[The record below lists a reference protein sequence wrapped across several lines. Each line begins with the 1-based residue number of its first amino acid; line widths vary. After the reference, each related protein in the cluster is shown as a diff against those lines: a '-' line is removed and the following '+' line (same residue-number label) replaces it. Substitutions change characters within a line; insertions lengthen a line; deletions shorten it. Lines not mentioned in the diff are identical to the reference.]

1 MFDKVTK
8 SIRVISAAAVEKA
21 NSGHPGMPM
30 GMAEVGTVLFKNV
43 LKVSN
48 KQPDWI
54 NRDRFVLSAGHGS
67 MLLYSLLHFNNFDI
81 SREDIKQYRQ
91 LYSKTAGH
99 PEVDTLLGIDI
110 TTGPLGQGFATGVG
124 LALAESYLSEVL
136 GKDIIDHYVYGIVSD
151 GDLMEGI
158 SFEAAELSG
167 VWNLGKLIYI
177 FDDNNISIDGN
188 VDKVSITNQ
197 KNKFES
203 IGWHVLEVDGHNE
216 SEIIDAID
224 LSRKEKSKPSL
235 IIAKSTIGKFA
246 PNKQNTSSVHGAP
259 LGSDEMELFLSEIN
273 WEGDP
278 FDHDEDIYE
287 YFAEKRLED
296 QNKYTDWK
304 NNLNNKLET
313 DESFKKLWEQ
323 FCTNEVIFPE
333 NFEIKNGATRV
344 TGGDYLNSIGSLNKF
359 IMGGSADLAASTKQ
373 IVSNE
378 TYTSKNRSGQNIEFG
393 IREHSMAAVVNGIN
407 LHSKLFAYGSTFLVF
422 SDYMRPSI
430 RLASL
435 MEINSSFI
443 FTHDS
448 IYLGEDGPT
457 HQPVEH
463 LMSLRLIPDLD
474 VIRPSNSI
482 EIIYSYRYLFSNTKN
497 PKVLSLTRQ
506 NLENLDF
513 SVEYEEFLNGG
524 YVVSDGDE
532 ITIFASGSEL
542 NLAFALKKNLSEY
555 SVRIVSV
562 PILNKLNP
570 EKATSLKNSNL
581 TFTIEL
587 GKSVG
592 WANYI
597 GDITDSFSLET
608 FGKSAPE
615 DDLSKFFNLNVETIE
630 KKNKAL
636 SGLTSSI

>member
-81 SREDIKQYRQ
+81 SLEDIKQFRQ
-91 LYSKTAGH
+91 LDSKTAGH
-99 PEVDTLLGIDI
+99 PEVDTSLGIDI

-158 SFEAAELSG
+158 SFEAAELAG
-167 VWNLGKLIYI
+167 LWNLGKLIYI

-216 SEIIDAID
+216 LEIIEAID
-224 LSRKEKSKPSL
+224 LSKKEISKPSL

-259 LGSDEMELFLSEIN
+259 LGSHEMELFLSEIN

-278 FDHDEDIYE
+278 FDHGEDIYE

-296 QNKYTDWK
+296 QNKYKDWK

-323 FCTNEVIFPE
+323 FCSNEILFPE

-463 LMSLRLIPDLD
+463 LMSLRLIPNLD
-474 VIRPSNSI
+474 VIRPSNSV

-524 YVVSDGDE
+524 YIVSDGDE

-570 EKATSLKNSNL
+570 EKAASLKNSKL
-581 TFTIEL
+581 TFTLEL
-587 GKSVG
+587 GKSIG
-592 WANYI
+592 WADYI
-597 GDITDSFSLET
+597 GDIRDSFSVET

-615 DDLSKFFNLNVETIE
+615 DDLSKFFKLNVESIE
-630 KKNKAL
+630 QRIRNYL
-636 SGLTSSI
+636 D

>member
-81 SREDIKQYRQ
+81 SIDDIKQFRQ
-91 LYSKTAGH
+91 LDSKTAGH
-99 PEVDTLLGIDI
+99 PEVDTSLGIDI

-158 SFEAAELSG
+158 SFEAAELAG
-167 VWNLGKLIYI
+167 LWKLGKLIYI

-188 VDKVSITNQ
+188 VDKVSITDQ
-197 KNKFES
+197 KKKFQS
-203 IGWHVLEVDGHNE
+203 FGWQVLEVDGHNE
-216 SEIIDAID
+216 IEIKNAID
-224 LSRKEKSKPSL
+224 SSKKDTNKPTL
-235 IIAKSTIGKFA
+235 IIAKTTIGKFA
-246 PNKQNTSSVHGAP
+246 PNKQNTSSIHGAP
-259 LGSDEMELFLSEIN
+259 LGNEEMDLFFGEIG

-278 FDHDEDIYE
+278 FDHNDDVYD

-296 QNKYTDWK
+296 DKSFEKWK
-304 NNLNNKLET
+304 SNLDSKLKN
-313 DESFKKLWEQ
+313 DGSFKKLWEQ
-323 FCTNEVIFPE
+323 FEKNELSFPE
-333 NFEIKNGATRV
+333 SFKIQEAATRV
-344 TGGDYLNSIGSLNKF
+344 TGGNYMKLIGLENKF
-359 IMGGSADLAASTKQ
+359 VLGGSADLAASTKQ
-373 IVSNE
+373 IISE
-378 TYTSKNRSGQNIEFG
+378 ESYTSENRRGQNIEFG
-393 IREHSMAAVVNGIN
+393 IREHSMAAVVNGIS
-407 LHSKLFAYGSTFLVF
+407 LHSNLFSFGSTFLVF

-435 MEINSSFI
+435 MNLNSAYI

-463 LMSLRLIPDLD
+463 LMSLRLIPGLD
-474 VIRPSNSI
+474 VIRPSNSV
-482 EIIYSYRYLFSNTKN
+482 ETIYAYKYLFSNTKN
-497 PKVLSLTRQ
+497 PKALSLTRQ
-506 NLENLDF
+506 NLKYLDYDVDY
-513 SVEYEEFLNGG
+513 SDFLNGG
-524 YVVSDGDE
+524 FIISKGEDL
-532 ITIFASGSEL
+532 TIFASGSEVD
-542 NLAFALKKNLSEY
+542 LALEIKEMLKEF
-555 SVRIVSV
+555 SVQVVSV
-562 PILNKLNP
+562 PILNKLTP
-570 EKATSLKNSNL
+570 EISESLNNNKF
-581 TFTIEL
+581 TFTLEL
-587 GKSVG
+587 GKAAG
-592 WANYI
+592 WSDYI
-597 GDITDSFSLET
+597 GNITESFSVQT

-615 DDLSKFFNLNVETIE
+615 KDLAEFFNVNAESIG
-630 KKNKAL
+630 KKIRNYL
-636 SGLTSSI
+636 G

>member
-81 SREDIKQYRQ
+81 SIDDIKQFRQ
-91 LYSKTAGH
+91 IDSKTAGH
-99 PEVDTLLGIDI
+99 PEVDTSLGIDI

-158 SFEAAELSG
+158 SFEAAELAG
-167 VWNLGKLIYI
+167 VWKLGKLIYI

-188 VDKVSITNQ
+188 VDKVSITDQ
-197 KNKFES
+197 KKKFES
-203 IGWHVLEVDGHNE
+203 FGWQVLEVDGHNE
-216 SEIIDAID
+216 IDIKNAID
-224 LSRKEKSKPSL
+224 SSKEETNKPSL

-246 PNKQNTSSVHGAP
+246 PNKQNTSSIHGAP
-259 LGSDEMELFLSEIN
+259 LGNEEMKLFFDEIG

-278 FDHDEDIYE
+278 FDHSDDVYD

-296 QNKYTDWK
+296 EKSFEKWK
-304 NNLNNKLET
+304 SNLDNKLKN
-313 DESFKKLWEQ
+313 DGSFKKLWEQ
-323 FCTNEVIFPE
+323 FEKNELSFPE
-333 NFEIKNGATRV
+333 SFEIQEAATRV
-344 TGGDYLNSIGSLNKF
+344 TGGNYLKLIGLENKF
-359 IMGGSADLAASTKQ
+359 VLGGSADLAASTKQ
-373 IVSNE
+373 IISE
-378 TYTSKNRSGQNIEFG
+378 ESYTSENRHGQNIEFG
-393 IREHSMAAVVNGIN
+393 IREHSMAAVVNGIS
-407 LHSKLFAYGSTFLVF
+407 LHSNLFSFGSTFLVF

-435 MEINSSFI
+435 MNLNSAYI

-463 LMSLRLIPDLD
+463 LMSLRLIPGLD
-474 VIRPSNSI
+474 VIRPSNSV
-482 EIIYSYRYLFSNTKN
+482 ETIYAYKYLFSNTKN

-506 NLENLDF
+506 NLKFLDYDVDY
-513 SVEYEEFLNGG
+513 SDFLNGG
-524 YVVSDGDE
+524 FIISKGEDL
-532 ITIFASGSEL
+532 TIFASGSEV
-542 NLAFALKKNLSEY
+542 NLALEIKETLKEY
-555 SVRIVSV
+555 SVQVVSV
-562 PILNKLNP
+562 PILNKLTP
-570 EKATSLKNSNL
+570 KISESLNSNKL

-587 GKSVG
+587 GKAAG
-592 WANYI
+592 WSDYI
-597 GDITDSFSLET
+597 GNITESFSVQT

-615 DDLSKFFNLNVETIE
+615 NDLAEFFKFNAE
-630 KKNKAL
+630 
-636 SGLTSSI
+636 SIGIKIRNYLG

>member
-81 SREDIKQYRQ
+81 SIDDIKQFRQ
-91 LYSKTAGH
+91 LDSKTAGH
-99 PEVDTLLGIDI
+99 PEVDTSLGIDI

-158 SFEAAELSG
+158 SFEAAELAG
-167 VWNLGKLIYI
+167 VWKLGKLIYI

-188 VDKVSITNQ
+188 VDKVSITDQ
-197 KNKFES
+197 KKKFES
-203 IGWHVLEVDGHNE
+203 FGWQVLEVDGHNE
-216 SEIIDAID
+216 IEIKNAID
-224 LSRKEKSKPSL
+224 SSKEETNKPSL

-246 PNKQNTSSVHGAP
+246 PNKQNTSSIHGAP
-259 LGSDEMELFLSEIN
+259 LGNEEMKLFFDEIG

-278 FDHDEDIYE
+278 FDHSDDVYD

-296 QNKYTDWK
+296 NKSFEKWK
-304 NNLNNKLET
+304 SNLDNKLNN
-313 DESFKKLWEQ
+313 DGSFKKLWEQ
-323 FCTNEVIFPE
+323 FEKNELSFPE
-333 NFEIKNGATRV
+333 SFEIQEAATRV
-344 TGGDYLNSIGSLNKF
+344 TGGNYLKLIGLENKF
-359 IMGGSADLAASTKQ
+359 VLGGSADLAASTKQ
-373 IVSNE
+373 IISE
-378 TYTSKNRSGQNIEFG
+378 ESYTSENRHGQNIEFG
-393 IREHSMAAVVNGIN
+393 IREHSMAAVVNGIS
-407 LHSKLFAYGSTFLVF
+407 LHSNLFSFGSTFLVF

-435 MEINSSFI
+435 MNLNSAYI

-463 LMSLRLIPDLD
+463 LMSLRLIPGLD
-474 VIRPSNSI
+474 VIRPSNSV
-482 EIIYSYRYLFSNTKN
+482 ETIYAYKYLFSNTKN

-506 NLENLDF
+506 NLNFLDYDVDY
-513 SVEYEEFLNGG
+513 SDFLNGG
-524 YVVSDGDE
+524 FIISKGEDL
-532 ITIFASGSEL
+532 TIFASGSEV
-542 NLAFALKKNLSEY
+542 NLALEIKETLKEY
-555 SVRIVSV
+555 SVQVVSV
-562 PILNKLNP
+562 PILNKLTP
-570 EKATSLKNSNL
+570 KISESLNNNKL

-587 GKSVG
+587 GKATG
-592 WANYI
+592 WSDYI
-597 GDITDSFSLET
+597 GNITESFSVQT

-615 DDLSKFFNLNVETIE
+615 NDLAEFFKVN
-630 KKNKAL
+630 AD
-636 SGLTSSI
+636 SIGIKIRNYLG

>member
-8 SIRVISAAAVEKA
+8 SIRVISAATVEKA

-81 SREDIKQYRQ
+81 SIEDIKQFRQ
-91 LYSKTAGH
+91 LDSKTAGH
-99 PEVDTLLGIDI
+99 PEVDTSLGIDI

-158 SFEAAELSG
+158 SFEAAELAG

-197 KNKFES
+197 KDKFES

-216 SEIIDAID
+216 SEIIEAID
-224 LSRKEKSKPSL
+224 LSKKEISKPSL
-235 IIAKSTIGKFA
+235 IIANSTIGKFA

-278 FDHDEDIYE
+278 FDHGEDIYE

-296 QNKYTDWK
+296 QNKYKDWK

-323 FCTNEVIFPE
+323 FCSNEILFPE

-393 IREHSMAAVVNGIN
+393 IREHSMAAVVNGIS

-463 LMSLRLIPDLD
+463 LMSLRLIPNLD
-474 VIRPSNSI
+474 VIRPSNSV

-524 YVVSDGDE
+524 YIVSDGDE

-570 EKATSLKNSNL
+570 EKAASLKNSKL
-581 TFTIEL
+581 TFTLEL
-587 GKSVG
+587 GKSIG
-592 WANYI
+592 WADYI
-597 GDITDSFSLET
+597 GDITDSFSVET

-615 DDLSKFFNLNVETIE
+615 DDLSKFFKLNVESIE
-630 KKNKAL
+630 QRIRNYL
-636 SGLTSSI
+636 D

>member
-30 GMAEVGTVLFKNV
+30 GMAEVGTVLFKNF
-43 LKVSN
+43 LNISN

-67 MLLYSLLHFNNFDI
+67 MLLYSLLHFNGFDI
-81 SREDIKQYRQ
+81 SSEDIKQFRQ
-91 LYSKTAGH
+91 LNSKTAGH
-99 PEVDTLLGIDI
+99 PEVDTSLGIDI

-124 LALAESYLSEVL
+124 LALAESYLSDVL
-136 GKDIIDHYVYGIVSD
+136 GGDIINHYVYGIVSD

-158 SFEAAELSG
+158 SFEAAELAG
-167 VWNLGKLIYI
+167 VWKLGKLIYI
-177 FDDNNISIDGN
+177 FDDNNISIDGS

-216 SEIIDAID
+216 TEIKEAIN
-224 LSRKEKSKPSL
+224 LSKEEKSKPSL
-235 IIAKSTIGKFA
+235 IIAKSTIGKFS
-246 PNKQNTSSVHGAP
+246 PNKQNTSSIHGAP
-259 LGSDEMELFLSEIN
+259 LGADEMELFLSEIK

-278 FDHDEDIYE
+278 FEHDDDIYE
-287 YFAEKRLED
+287 YFAEKRRED
-296 QNKYTDWK
+296 ENRYEQWIH
-304 NNLNNKLET
+304 NLNNKLET
-313 DESFKKLWEQ
+313 DESFKILWEQ
-323 FCTNEVIFPE
+323 FCSNEVIFPE
-333 NFEIKNGATRV
+333 NFEIKNSATRV
-344 TGGDYLNSIGSLNKF
+344 TGGEYLNLIGSLNKF
-359 IMGGSADLAASTKQ
+359 LIGGSADLAASTKQ
-373 IVSNE
+373 IVGDEN
-378 TYTSKNRSGQNIEFG
+378 YTSENRSGQNIEFG
-393 IREHSMAAVVNGIN
+393 IREHSMAAIVNGLN
-407 LHSKLFAYGSTFLVF
+407 LHSELFAYGSTFLVF

-482 EIIYSYRYLFSNTKN
+482 EVLHSYRYLFSNTKN
-497 PKVLSLTRQ
+497 PKVLSLSRQ
-506 NLENLDF
+506 NLEYLDF

-570 EKATSLKNSNL
+570 EKTTHLKNSKL
-581 TFTIEL
+581 TFTLEL
-587 GKSVG
+587 GRSIG
-592 WANYI
+592 WADYI
-597 GDITDSFSLET
+597 GHITESFSVET
-608 FGKSAPE
+608 FGKSAPK
-615 DDLSKFFNLNVETIE
+615 DDLGKFFNFNLESIE
-630 KKNKAL
+630 QKIRHYL
-636 SGLTSSI
+636 D